1 MSRSEDEASFL
12 MDMFFASL
20 KHAVWYVTPCTKNTG
35 TFVNASFQTDNLW
48 QGHSTPQLPENASH
62 SPLECTSRRLHTWC

>member
-35 TFVNASFQTDNLW
+35 TFVNASFQTDKDTARHNF
-48 QGHSTPQLPENASH
+48 P
-62 SPLECTSRRLHTWC
+62 